1 MDTGEFSILTIS
13 ILKHC
18 EKSFLTALDDA
29 QIPHGRL
36 QTFACFHGAPLVE
49 VISAP
54 SNVMP
59 WTAIAGAIKDW
70 LKQKHGRE
78 IIISTKDSAV
88 SPAEGDSMQ
97 DIKNL
102 LIRAVDILVL
112 DASSTKQNS
121 RLPRTLRATHK
132 LAS

>member
-1 MDTGEFSILTIS
+1 MDTEEFSILTVS
-13 ILKHC
+13 IVKRC
-18 EKSFLTALDDA
+18 EKSFLTVLDHA
-29 QIPHGRL
+29 QIPHGRM
-36 QTFACFHGAPLVE
+36 QTFACVPGAPIVE

-54 SNVMP
+54 SNRMP

-70 LKQKHGRE
+70 LKHKHGRA
-78 IIISTKDSAV
+78 IIISTQDGAV
-88 SPAEGDSMQ
+88 SPAEGCSMQ

-102 LIRAVDILVL
+102 LTRSVDILVL

-121 RLPRTLRATHK
+121 RLPRTHRATHK